1 MLTAPM
7 RLVDQWE
14 RLERDL
20 PDGWQAARL
29 AVRCESPAELPRA
42 AAILGPANPGRHAGA
57 LILTVRRGGGPAGPE
72 GIRRLF
78 RRLDQQRIW
87 CEVEVLDAEIAP
99 AEVTGV
105 EVQLRSPLATWDVAI
120 AALPPDWSDLLC
132 YLELDS
138 TDYLPRAA
146 LLCSPLNP
154 TGDRERTGFLFRAA
168 RRVARSSGYGASPGM
183 ARRCLERCESEGITG
198 AAGVVRVLSDV
209 DDEATQGPV
218 WYVGGR
224 VL

>member
-29 AVRCESPAELPRA
+29 AVRPESAAELPRA
-42 AAILGPANPGRHAGA
+42 AAVLGPANPGRRGDV
-57 LILTVRRGGGPAGPE
+57 LVLTVRRGGGPAGPE
-72 GIRRLF
+72 GVRRLF

-87 CEVEVLDAEIAP
+87 CELELLDTDVAP
-99 AEVTGV
+99 EAADRTVAPV
-105 EVQLRSPLATWDVAI
+105 RSLLPTWDDAVAG
-120 AALPPDWSDLLC
+120 LPADWSDLLC

-138 TDYLPRAA
+138 SDYLPRAA
-146 LLCSPLNP
+146 LLCAPLNP
-154 TGDRERTGFLFRAA
+154 TADRERTGFVF
-168 RRVARSSGYGASPGM
+168 RVARRAGYGAPLGM
-183 ARRCLERCESEGITG
+183 TRRCLERCEAEDITG
-198 AAGVVRVLSDV
+198 RAGILRVLADTDNV
-209 DDEATQGPV
+209 ATQGAV

>member
-1 MLTAPM
+1 
-7 RLVDQWE
+7 
-14 RLERDL
+14 
-20 PDGWQAARL
+20 
-29 AVRCESPAELPRA
+29 
-42 AAILGPANPGRHAGA
+42 
-57 LILTVRRGGGPAGPE
+57 
-72 GIRRLF
+72 
-78 RRLDQQRIW
+78 
-87 CEVEVLDAEIAP
+87 
-99 AEVTGV
+99 
-105 EVQLRSPLATWDVAI
+105 LATWDVAI

-132 YLELDS
+132 HLELDS

-154 TGDRERTGFLFRAA
+154 TPDRERTGFLFRVA
-168 RRVARSSGYGASPGM
+168 RRVARTSGYGASPGM

-224 VL
+224 VLVAVRFFPPPGGGPPGAGGWA

>member
-14 RLERDL
+14 QLERDL

-42 AAILGPANPGRHAGA
+42 AAILGPANPGRHGDT
-57 LILTVRRGGGPAGPE
+57 LILTVRRAGGPAGPE
-72 GIRRLF
+72 GVRRLF

-87 CEVEVLDAEIAP
+87 CEVEMLDTEVAAEAP
-99 AEVTGV
+99 RGV
-105 EVQLRSPLATWDVAI
+105 EAQLRSPLATWDEAS
-120 AALPPDWSDLLC
+120 ATLPPDWTDLLC

-138 TDYLPRAA
+138 TDYLPRAS
-146 LLCSPLNP
+146 LLCAPLNP
-154 TGDRERTGFLFRAA
+154 TGDRERTGFLFRVA
-168 RRVARSSGYGASPGM
+168 RRVARTSGYGASPGM
-183 ARRCLERCESEGITG
+183 ARRCLERCEAEGITG
-198 AAGVVRVLSDV
+198 GAGVLRVLSDV

>member
-14 RLERDL
+14 QIERDL
-20 PDGWQAARL
+20 PDDWQAARL
-29 AVRCESPAELPRA
+29 AVRCEASAELPRA
-42 AAILGPANPGRHAGA
+42 AAILGPANPGRRGDA

-72 GIRRLF
+72 GVRRLF

-87 CEVEVLDAEIAP
+87 CEVELLESDVAP
-99 AEVTGV
+99 EETAVVGA
-105 EVQLRSPLATWDVAI
+105 QLRSPVTTWDEAI
-120 AALPPDWSDLLC
+120 AVLPRDWTDLLC
-132 YLELDS
+132 HLELDS

-146 LLCSPLNP
+146 LLCAPINP
-154 TGDRERTGFLFRAA
+154 TGDRERTGFLFRVA
-168 RRVARSSGYGASPGM
+168 RRVAGGSGYGASPGM
-183 ARRCLERCESEGITG
+183 ARRCLERCEAEGITG
-198 AAGVVRVLSDV
+198 RAEVVRVLSDV

>member
-20 PDGWQAARL
+20 PDGWRAARL
-29 AVRCESPAELPRA
+29 AVRTETASDLPRA
-42 AAILGPANPGRHAGA
+42 AAILGPANPGRRGDMLVLA
-57 LILTVRRGGGPAGPE
+57 VRRGGGPAGPE
-72 GIRRLF
+72 GVRRLF

-87 CEVEVLDAEIAP
+87 CELELLDAEV
-99 AEVTGV
+99 AEEAADRAVV
-105 EVQLRSPLATWDVAI
+105 PVRSPLTTWEDAVAG
-120 AALPPDWSDLLC
+120 LPPDWSDLLC

-138 TDYLPRAA
+138 SDYVPRAA
-146 LLCSPLNP
+146 LLCAPLNP
-154 TGDRERTGFLFRAA
+154 TADRERTGFLFRVA
-168 RRVARSSGYGASPGM
+168 RRSGYGASPGM
-183 ARRCLERCESEGITG
+183 ARRCLERCEAERITG
-198 AAGVVRVLSDV
+198 RAGVLWALADTDDV
-209 DDEATQGPV
+209 ATQGPV

>member
-14 RLERDL
+14 QLERGL
-20 PDGWQAARL
+20 PDDWRAARL
-29 AVRCESPAELPRA
+29 AVRAESPAELPRA
-42 AAILGPANPGRHAGA
+42 AAILGPANPGRHGDA

-72 GIRRLF
+72 GVRRLF

-87 CEVEVLDAEIAP
+87 CEVEVLDVEVAPQAADRAEVPVRSPVTMWDTEIAGLP
-99 AEVTGV
+99 A
-105 EVQLRSPLATWDVAI
+105 
-120 AALPPDWSDLLC
+120 DWSDLLC

-146 LLCSPLNP
+146 LLCAPLNP
-154 TGDRERTGFLFRAA
+154 TGDRERTGFLFRVA
-168 RRVARSSGYGASPGM
+168 RRVASSSGYGASPGM
-183 ARRCLERCESEGITG
+183 ARRCLERCEAEGITG
-198 AAGVVRVLSDV
+198 RTGVLRVLSDV

>member
-42 AAILGPANPGRHAGA
+42 AAILGPANPGRHGDA

-72 GIRRLF
+72 SIRRLF

-87 CEVEVLDAEIAP
+87 CEVEVLEAEAP
-99 AEVTGV
+99 KEVTGV
-105 EVQLRSPLATWDVAI
+105 EVHPRSLLATWDEAI
-120 AALPPDWSDLLC
+120 VGLPPDWSDLLC

-138 TDYLPRAA
+138 TDYLARAA
-146 LLCSPLNP
+146 LLCAPINP
-154 TGDRERTGFLFRAA
+154 TGDLERTGFLFRVA
-168 RRVARSSGYGASPGM
+168 RRIAGSSGYGASPGM
-183 ARRCLERCESEGITG
+183 ARRCLERCAAEGITG
-198 AAGVVRVLSDV
+198 RAGVVRVLSDV